1 MADALFEDELLSTL
15 YDLLDPDR
23 SDLEV
28 YADLFEELGATSVL
42 DVGCGTGCLATLLSS
57 RGVSVVAVDP
67 AAASL
72 TVAQA
77 KPGAPLVRWIHGS
90 AQDLPP
96 LSVDLATMTG
106 NVAQVFVDDVEWL
119 ATLRSIH
126 AALRPLGHLVFES
139 RVPEDRSWL
148 RWNRT
153 DALAVADVP
162 GVGIVESWP
171 EVTEVTSAT
180 VTFTTTFHF
189 ARDGSTMTSES
200 TLRFRTIAE
209 MTSTLSEAGFEL
221 ADVRDAPDR
230 PGRENVFIAVR
241 RR

>member
-1 MADALFEDELLSTL
+1 MADALFEDQLLATL

-96 LSVDLATMTG
+96 LQVDLATMTG

-126 AALRPLGHLVFES
+126 SALRPLGHLVFES
-139 RVPEDRSWL
+139 RESSAGGPQ
-148 RWNRT
+148 
-153 DALAVADVP
+153 LAS
-162 GVGIVESWP
+162 VES
-171 EVTEVTSAT
+171 
-180 VTFTTTFHF
+180 H
-189 ARDGSTMTSES
+189 
-200 TLRFRTIAE
+200 
-209 MTSTLSEAGFEL
+209 
-221 ADVRDAPDR
+221 
-230 PGRENVFIAVR
+230 GRVGR
-241 RR
+241 RRCSGSRHRRVLARRD

>member
-1 MADALFEDELLSTL
+1 M
-15 YDLLDPDR
+15 
-23 SDLEV
+23 
-28 YADLFEELGATSVL
+28 
-42 DVGCGTGCLATLLSS
+42 ATLLSF

-72 TVAQA
+72 NVAQA
-77 KPGAPLVRWIHGS
+77 KPGTSLVRWIHSS

-96 LSVDLATMTG
+96 LQVDLATMTG

-126 AALRPLGHLVFES
+126 SALRPLGHLVFES
-139 RVPEDRSWL
+139 RVPEDPGWL

-171 EVTEVTSAT
+171 DVTVVSSAT
-180 VTFTTTFHF
+180 VTFTTTFQF
-189 ARDGSTMTSES
+189 SRDGSTMTSES
-200 TLRFRTIAE
+200 TLSFRTIAE

-221 ADVRDAPDR
+221 VDVRDASDR

>member
-1 MADALFEDELLSTL
+1 M
-15 YDLLDPDR
+15 
-23 SDLEV
+23 
-28 YADLFEELGATSVL
+28 
-42 DVGCGTGCLATLLSS
+42 ATLLSF

-72 TVAQA
+72 NVAQA
-77 KPGAPLVRWIHGS
+77 KPGTSLVRWIHSS

-96 LSVDLATMTG
+96 LQVDLATMTG

-126 AALRPLGHLVFES
+126 SPLRPLGHLVFES
-139 RVPEDRSWL
+139 RVPEDRGWL

-162 GVGIVESWP
+162 GVGIVESWSD
-171 EVTEVTSAT
+171 VTVVSSAT
-180 VTFTTTFHF
+180 VTFITTFQF
-189 ARDGSTMTSES
+189 SRDGSTMTSES
-200 TLRFRTIAE
+200 TLSFRTIAE
-209 MTSTLSEAGFEL
+209 MTSTFSEAGFEL
-221 ADVRDAPDR
+221 VDVRDASDR

>member
-1 MADALFEDELLSTL
+1 M
-15 YDLLDPDR
+15 
-23 SDLEV
+23 
-28 YADLFEELGATSVL
+28 
-42 DVGCGTGCLATLLSS
+42 ATLLSF

-72 TVAQA
+72 NVAQA
-77 KPGAPLVRWIHGS
+77 KPGTSLVRWIHSS
-90 AQDLPP
+90 ARDLPP
-96 LSVDLATMTG
+96 LQVDLATMTG

-126 AALRPLGHLVFES
+126 SPLRPLGHLVFES
-139 RVPEDRSWL
+139 RVPEDRGWL

-162 GVGIVESWP
+162 GVGIVESWSD
-171 EVTEVTSAT
+171 VTVVSSAT
-180 VTFTTTFHF
+180 VTFITTFQF
-189 ARDGSTMTSES
+189 SRDGSTMTSES
-200 TLRFRTIAE
+200 TLSFRTIAE
-209 MTSTLSEAGFEL
+209 MTSTFSEAGFEL
-221 ADVRDAPDR
+221 VDVRDASDR